1 MGFLTLSDCG
11 EEVSDDSPL
20 SPELRLAMT
29 KTIETGHA
37 RHCGMATCICASS
50 CTAARLAESCW
61 QASLL
66 HSCWTGQIKGWTM
79 SLSTFCGTLLD
90 CPPPAGSVPACT
102 APDVLRHCPLAST
115 PALKGFL
122 LNMCVTFSTQ
132 KPLSHLDV
140 LTLS

>member
-11 EEVSDDSPL
+11 EEVSDHSPL

-29 KTIETGHA
+29 KTIEPVHA
-37 RHCGMATCICASS
+37 RHVWHGDLHLRKFLHGRETDLVVLADFS
-50 CTAARLAESCW
+50 AAQLLDGPDQALDDELA
-61 QASLL
+61 
-66 HSCWTGQIKGWTM
+66 H
-79 SLSTFCGTLLD
+79 FCGTLLD

-102 APDVLRHCPLAST
+102 ARDVLRHCPLAST
-115 PALKGFL
+115 PALNGFL

-132 KPLSHLDV
+132 KPLFHLDV